1 MDLKNLIVQDSTLQA
16 EHPSLE
22 GFIVTVAFIS
32 KEKTRKML
40 DRSTI
45 TKFSKKTHKPE
56 EEIDNDLFLNLY
68 SKALI
73 KGWKGLK
80 YEYLNELLPVDLSAV
95 DNLDEEMEYTEE
107 NALSLLKNST
117 DFDSWLSAVIS
128 DITAFNKAN

>member
-128 DITAFNKAN
+128 DITAFNKVN